1 MLLVAK
7 QMEYLNREVLR
18 IQRKAGIAVQICLWS
33 RGRWVP
39 QGWRNNLAGISN
51 IIQYHP
57 ISMKWCLIFFHFWSC
72 YMRLYA
78 GTVVSSL
85 FISHITNVSLDMND
99 FFHINAYEWNIW
111 MHRSICF
118 QKTLYFNKQADMQK
132 VHWRLGTLGHT
143 WSLAFMAAAMMLW
156 TGATPRWQSST
167 VCRPRGREARQVCR
181 ISETAS
187 PGPANPCRHETTGFL
202 KDQKEYERRKPESNT
217 TWKPIKQYKDGPSFG
232 IHRFIYSSVWRYWL
246 FLILRSRGVAARV
259 MVLVACN

>member
-1 MLLVAK
+1 MLLLQHIYLLISCNCVWSKWFTAVLQCKWIVVRWALGISTTTSATNRLMLLVAK

-57 ISMKWCLIFFHFWSC
+57 ISMKWCLIFFHFLSFWSC

-78 GTVVSSL
+78 STVVSSL

-99 FFHINAYEWNIW
+99 FFHINTYEWNIW

-118 QKTLYFNKQADMQK
+118 QKTLYFNKQADMK
-132 VHWRLGTLGHT
+132 GPLKAWNTWPCLVLGLHGSCHDVVDRCDAALTEQHSLQTAWT
-143 WSLAFMAAAMMLW
+143 WS
-156 TGATPRWQSST
+156 TP
-167 VCRPRGREARQVCR
+167 
-181 ISETAS
+181 
-187 PGPANPCRHETTGFL
+187 
-202 KDQKEYERRKPESNT
+202 
-217 TWKPIKQYKDGPSFG
+217 
-232 IHRFIYSSVWRYWL
+232 SVPH
-246 FLILRSRGVAARV
+246 
-259 MVLVACN
+259 